1 MGTEQSAINK
11 FALNDILTGLA
22 TGLNDAQKQLRNVAP
37 YDEFGRPNVMYQL
50 PYLDF
55 ELQVNSEFEEIKTE
69 TTSGGGGSSTL
80 PFRFGAPRASFKF
93 STVKSSEN
101 KSVVEMKSKI
111 SGRYIAVAPNEG
123 LPQMVLLA
131 KVDTQ
136 TTGDTQT
143 IRIPIVAELS
153 NTSGEKLKNSL
164 IEFNIDEELTKSL
177 NTSSI
182 ILPEL
187 EIAEVRTNDEGIATT
202 YLKVNASQYNS
213 GAFNYAIQI
222 GFATIIKTIS
232 VTKN

>member
-69 TTSGGGGSSTL
+69 TASGGGSSTL

-101 KSVVEMKSKI
+101 KTVIEMKSKI

-123 LPQMVLLA
+123 LPQMVLLT
-131 KVDTQ
+131 KVEANSPG
-136 TTGDTQT
+136 GDRQNL
-143 IRIPIVAELS
+143 RIPIVAELS

-164 IEFNIDEELTKSL
+164 IEFNVDEELTKSL
-177 NTSSI
+177 NDSDI
-182 ILPEL
+182 ILPSL

-202 YLKVNASQYNS
+202 YLRVNTDQYNS
-213 GAFNYAIQI
+213 GTYNYAIQI